1 VQDVVSDEGVFE
13 FAEIST
19 DTEGVDLAFIE
30 KVVGLILSLQGD
42 K

>member
-1 VQDVVSDEGVFE
+1 MQDIVPDERVFE
-13 FAEIST
+13 FAKIGAHAKE
-19 DTEGVDLAFIE
+19 VDLAFIE

>member
-1 VQDVVSDEGVFE
+1 MQDIVPDEGVFE
-13 FAEIST
+13 FTKIGTDAE
-19 DTEGVDLAFIE
+19 EVDLAFIE